1 MAERNLLKSRPCKLC
16 GECVHGK
23 ASKLKEHAK
32 ECKKTHADAAAEAI
46 MQAMQEDMVNDGLA
60 MTGIGLVQTVND
72 ALEDAL
78 AASTEKAI
86 IKELMADERV
96 LNAEGD

>member
-46 MQAMQEDMVNDGLA
+46 MQAMQEEMLA
-60 MTGIGLVQTVND
+60 NEEFDLQGDIRR
-72 ALEDAL
+72 ALEKGDPEIL
-78 AASTEKAI
+78 K
-86 IKELMADERV
+86 MADERV